1 MWPLSNIKTLFVF
14 FLFIYEV
21 AESMKKMSISSND
34 LRSANQEKGEVKPSI
49 SDQNK
54 NDE

>member
-14 FLFIYEV
+14 FLIIYEV

-49 SDQNK
+49 SDQK
-54 NDE
+54 KDE